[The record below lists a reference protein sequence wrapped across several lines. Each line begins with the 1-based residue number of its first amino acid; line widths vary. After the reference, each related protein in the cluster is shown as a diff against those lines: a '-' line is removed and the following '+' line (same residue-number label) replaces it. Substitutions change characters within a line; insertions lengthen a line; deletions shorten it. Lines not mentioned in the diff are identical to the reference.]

1 MAFAARH
8 DLLEQMLRDGQV
20 RRAKALSP
28 GTPHPL
34 PTGVP
39 SLDAALGG
47 GLCRGQLHELVGPP
61 GAGATALLCAA
72 LASATGAG
80 ELCALI
86 DPGNTFDPSQRGIDL
101 LRLLWVRPRDPV
113 QALRAA
119 EIALEARFA
128 LVALDLGDVSVL
140 PPPRAPRGLVQAGEG
155 PRHPGGGGPRHP
167 GGGGPRHPG
176 VVVRFEKRLASAGT
190 SPWARLAR
198 KAEKHGGALLLL
210 ARASQAGTFAA
221 ATIEL
226 MRGPAQWEG
235 RQGAP
240 GRYLRG
246 AQSVGAVAR
255 HKRMPP
261 SPPLPFTLPLE
272 PR

>member
-8 DLLEQMLRDGQV
+8 ELLEQMLRDGQV
-20 RRAKALSP
+20 RRAPALSP
-28 GTPHPL
+28 GSPRPL
-34 PTGVP
+34 PTGIP

-61 GAGATALLCAA
+61 GAGGTALLCAA

-86 DPGNTFDPSQRGIDL
+86 DPGNAFDPAQRGIDL
-101 LRLLWVRPRDPV
+101 SRLLWVRPRDPV

-140 PPPRAPRGLVQAGEG
+140 PPPRAPRGVVQ
-155 PRHPGGGGPRHP
+155 
-167 GGGGPRHPG
+167 
-176 VVVRFEKRLASAGT
+176 VVRFEKRAPSPGA

-226 MRGPAQWEG
+226 ARGGAQWEG

-240 GRYLRG
+240 GRFLRG
-246 AQSVGAVAR
+246 AQSIGAVAR

-261 SPPLPFTLPLE
+261 SSPLPFSLPLE
-272 PR
+272 PK

>member
-1 MAFAARH
+1 MAIPLRR
-8 DLLEQMLRDGQV
+8 DLLEQLLRDGQV
-20 RRAKALSP
+20 RRAPALAP
-28 GTPHPL
+28 GAPRPL

-39 SLDAALGG
+39 ALDAALGG
-47 GLCRGQLHELVGPP
+47 GLGRGQLHELIGPP

-72 LASATGAG
+72 LASATFAG

-86 DPGNTFDPSQRGIDL
+86 DPGNAFDPARRGIDL
-101 LRLLWVRPRDPV
+101 SRLLWVRPRDPV

-119 EIALEARFA
+119 EIALEARFS
-128 LVALDLGDVSVL
+128 LVALDLGDVCVL
-140 PPPRAPRGLVQAGEG
+140 PPPRRPRGVVE
-155 PRHPGGGGPRHP
+155 
-167 GGGGPRHPG
+167 
-176 VVVRFEKRLASAGT
+176 VVRFEKRSPSPGA

-198 KAEKHGGALLLL
+198 RAEQHGGALLLL
-210 ARASQAGTFAA
+210 ARAPQAGTFAA

-226 MRGPAQWEG
+226 ERGRAQWEG

-240 GRYLRG
+240 GRFLRG

-261 SPPLPFTLPLE
+261 SSPLLFTLPLE
-272 PR
+272 PM